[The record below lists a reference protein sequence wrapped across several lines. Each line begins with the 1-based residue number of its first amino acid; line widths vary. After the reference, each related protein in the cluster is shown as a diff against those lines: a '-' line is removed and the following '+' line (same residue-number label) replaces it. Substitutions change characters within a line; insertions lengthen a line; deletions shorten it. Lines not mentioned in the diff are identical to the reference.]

1 MSIQTLSQ
9 TAVATSKQESINA
22 QSLRRTLPFRDI
34 TMIDETTIEYKGT
47 RIPLTKQAFK
57 SLLSLVG
64 MSQSFAD
71 KFSKLFNKETKAQFI
86 NTMKNAMASNAG
98 KLSNVTLVLNPIS
111 KAVILFTKED
121 KLQISNDQMIQVAEN
136 MISDSSMGVSRWT
149 TDPTTG
155 IITIDAH
162 NPKAEFE
169 ILGLSDEVFTG
180 GVTFRNSPLKGFEV
194 MPYVNRQWCTNGLTT
209 AMAQEAYQLHS
220 LDNKSMESFF
230 ENMQGLRRNN
240 YAPEGFADRVR
251 QANNTPASLHEMS
264 FAHNLIAK
272 HAGERAEQWV
282 PLQENLNEYNK
293 AGFDKLTNDQM
304 KMAKTNQSLW
314 SVINGVT
321 HFSSHGKG
329 IIDTNMQPHNE
340 ADIQTRIGNLLGKKS
355 FDHDNTMPNP
365 FSKEQLQQTGALL
378 N

>member
-9 TAVATSKQESINA
+9 TAVADKKQESISA

-34 TMIDETTIEYKGT
+34 SMIDEKTIEYKGT
-47 RIPLTKQAFK
+47 RIGITKQAFK
-57 SLLSLVG
+57 SLLALVG
-64 MSQSFAD
+64 MSQTFAD
-71 KFSKLFNKETKAQFI
+71 KFSKLFNPETKAQFI

-98 KLSNVTLVLNPIS
+98 KLSNVTLVLNPVS

-136 MISDSSMGVSRWT
+136 MISDSSMGVSRWS

-169 ILGLSDEVFTG
+169 VLGLSNEVFTG

-230 ENMQGLRRNN
+230 ENMQQLRRNN

-251 QANNTPASLHEMS
+251 QANNTPASLREMQ
-264 FAHNLIAK
+264 FAHGLISK

-293 AGFDKLTNDQM
+293 AGFEKLTTDQM
-304 KMAKTNQSLW
+304 KMAKTNQSVW

-321 HFSSHGKG
+321 HFSSHGTG
-329 IIDTNMQPHNE
+329 IIDTNMQQHDE
-340 ADIQTRIGNLLGKKS
+340 ADIQTRIGNLIGKKS
-355 FDHDNTMPNP
+355 FDHENTMPNP
-365 FSKEQLQQTGALL
+365 FSKEQLQQSGALL

>member
-1 MSIQTLSQ
+1 MSIQTLSSTVLEQ
-9 TAVATSKQESINA
+9 SKQESINA

-34 TMIDETTIEYKGT
+34 TLIDEKTIEYKGT
-47 RIPLTKQAFK
+47 RIGITSQAFK

-64 MSQSFAD
+64 MSQTFAN
-71 KFSKLFNKETKAQFI
+71 KFAKLFNAEAKAQFI
-86 NTMKNAMASNAG
+86 NTMKNAMASNSG
-98 KLSNVTLVLNPIS
+98 RLSNVTLVLNPQS

-121 KLQISNDQMIQVAEN
+121 KMQISNDQMINIAEN

-169 ILGLSDEVFTG
+169 VLGLSDEVFTG

-209 AMAQEAYQLHS
+209 ALANESYQLHS
-220 LDNKSMESFF
+220 LSNTNMEHFF
-230 ENMQGLRRNN
+230 ESMQNLRRNN

-251 QANNTPASLHEMS
+251 QANNTPASIQEMQ
-264 FAHNLIAK
+264 FAHGLIEK
-272 HAGERAEQWV
+272 HAGERAENWV
-282 PLQENLNEYNK
+282 PLNENLNEYNK
-293 AGFDKLTNDQM
+293 AGFENMTNDQK
-304 KMAKTNQSLW
+304 KMAKTNQSVW

-329 IIDTNMQPHNE
+329 IIDTNMQPQDE
-340 ADIQTRIGNLLGKKS
+340 ANIQVKIGNLLGKKS
-355 FDHDNTMPNP
+355 FDHENTMPNP
-365 FSKEQLQQTGALL
+365 FSAEQLLQTGALL

>member
-9 TAVATSKQESINA
+9 TAVADKKQESINA

-34 TMIDETTIEYKGT
+34 SMIDEKTIEYKGT
-47 RIPLTKQAFK
+47 RIGITKQAFK
-57 SLLSLVG
+57 SLLALVG

-71 KFSKLFNKETKAQFI
+71 KFSKLFNPETKAQFI

-98 KLSNVTLVLNPIS
+98 KLSNVTLVLNPVS

-121 KLQISNDQMIQVAEN
+121 RLQISNDQMIQVAEN
-136 MISDSSMGVSRWT
+136 MISDSSMGVSRWS

-230 ENMQGLRRNN
+230 ENMQQLRRNN

-251 QANNTPASLHEMS
+251 QANNTPASLHEMQ

-304 KMAKTNQSLW
+304 KMAKTNQSVW

-321 HFSSHGKG
+321 HFSSHGTG
-329 IIDTNMQPHNE
+329 IIDTNMQQHDE
-340 ADIQTRIGNLLGKKS
+340 ADIQTRIGNLIGKKS
-355 FDHDNTMPNP
+355 FDHENTMPNP

>member
-9 TAVATSKQESINA
+9 TAVADKKQESINA

-34 TMIDETTIEYKGT
+34 SMIDEKTIEYKGT
-47 RIPLTKQAFK
+47 RIGITKQAFK
-57 SLLSLVG
+57 SLLALVG
-64 MSQSFAD
+64 MSQTFAD
-71 KFSKLFNKETKAQFI
+71 KFSKLFNPETKAQFI

-136 MISDSSMGVSRWT
+136 MISDSSMGVSRWS

-169 ILGLSDEVFTG
+169 VLGLSNEVFTG
-180 GVTFRNSPLKGFEV
+180 GVTFRNSPMKGFEV

-230 ENMQGLRRNN
+230 ENMQQLRRNN

-251 QANNTPASLHEMS
+251 QANNTPASLREMQ
-264 FAHNLIAK
+264 FAHGLISK

-293 AGFDKLTNDQM
+293 AGFEKLTTDQM
-304 KMAKTNQSLW
+304 KMAKTNQSVW

-321 HFSSHGKG
+321 HFSSHGTG
-329 IIDTNMQPHNE
+329 IIDTNMQQHDE
-340 ADIQTRIGNLLGKKS
+340 ADIQTRIGNLIGKKS
-355 FDHDNTMPNP
+355 FDHENTMPNP
-365 FSKEQLQQTGALL
+365 FSKEQLQQSGALL

>member
-9 TAVATSKQESINA
+9 TAVADKKQESISA

-34 TMIDETTIEYKGT
+34 SMIDEKTIEYKGT
-47 RIPLTKQAFK
+47 RIGITKQAFK
-57 SLLSLVG
+57 SLLALVG
-64 MSQSFAD
+64 MSQTFAD
-71 KFSKLFNKETKAQFI
+71 KFSKLFNPETKAQFI

-136 MISDSSMGVSRWT
+136 MISDSSMGVSRWS

-169 ILGLSDEVFTG
+169 VLGLSNEVFTG
-180 GVTFRNSPLKGFEV
+180 GVTFRNSPMKGFEV

-230 ENMQGLRRNN
+230 ENMQQLRRNN

-251 QANNTPASLHEMS
+251 QANNTPASLREMQ
-264 FAHNLIAK
+264 FAHGLISK

-293 AGFDKLTNDQM
+293 AGFEKLTTDQM
-304 KMAKTNQSLW
+304 KMAKTNQSVW

-321 HFSSHGKG
+321 HFSSHGTG
-329 IIDTNMQPHNE
+329 IIDTNMQQHDE
-340 ADIQTRIGNLLGKKS
+340 ADIQTRIGNLIGKKS
-355 FDHDNTMPNP
+355 FDHENTMPNP
-365 FSKEQLQQTGALL
+365 FSKEQLQQSGALL